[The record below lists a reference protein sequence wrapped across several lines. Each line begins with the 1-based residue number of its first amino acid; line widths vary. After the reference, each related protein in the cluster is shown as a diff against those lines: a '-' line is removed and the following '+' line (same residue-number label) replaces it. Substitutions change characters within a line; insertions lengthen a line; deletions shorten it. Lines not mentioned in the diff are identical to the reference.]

1 MSSERLSDSMKRF
14 LEETRYGVLA
24 TINRDGTPQQTVMWY
39 EFRGDHILMNTAAG
53 RVKDHNV
60 RRDPRVSVCWEDEY
74 RYLTIRGVATLVED
88 HATTQADIYH
98 LAHRYNPDATDADY
112 PVFRTQARIS
122 WKIAIDRVEA
132 SGFDD

>member
-1 MSSERLSDSMKRF
+1 MPSATLSDGMRRF
-14 LEETRYGVLA
+14 LAETRYAVLA

-39 EFRGDHILMNTAAG
+39 ELRDDHILMNTSAG

-74 RYLTIRGVATLVED
+74 RYLTIRGTATLVED
-88 HATTQADIYH
+88 DPTTQADIYH
-98 LAHRYNPDATDADY
+98 LAHRYNPNATDADY
-112 PVFRTQARIS
+112 PVFRTQHRIS
-122 WKIAIDRVEA
+122 WKISIDRVEA